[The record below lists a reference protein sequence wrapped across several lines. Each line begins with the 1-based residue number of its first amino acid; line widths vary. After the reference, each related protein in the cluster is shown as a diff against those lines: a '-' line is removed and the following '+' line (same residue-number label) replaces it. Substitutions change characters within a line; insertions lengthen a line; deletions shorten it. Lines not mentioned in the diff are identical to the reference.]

1 MKIGLL
7 AYHAVCNFGAMLQL
21 LSTYMFLKN
30 HGHEPV
36 IINWLAKDLE
46 DYYSQNTPKSQIENQ
61 LKLRLQLW
69 RETALCRTIKD
80 VANVIANE
88 HIDAVI
94 IGSDAVAQHHPLF
107 ERIVFPCRSIV
118 AVNSVTSDV
127 VFPNPFW
134 GLWTNYLDKPVPV
147 ALMSAASQDS
157 KYKFI
162 SKHLRKQM
170 KECVMSYCYAS
181 VRDEDTQKMFSYI
194 TDGQCCPPVTPDPVF
209 AFNQNAA
216 SLLPSKADIMKRY
229 GLSDNYLL
237 VSFKNDKRSM
247 VSQTWL
253 NELQNIATQHGVQC
267 VSLPFSTSRSAGELD
282 KEIGLPLSPVDWYA
296 LLKYSC
302 GYIGNNMHPIVVCIH
317 NAVPFFSFD
326 NYGTKHANGLFCD
339 SSTSKIRHILKVAD
353 LLDCRVASNSLFR
366 HTPTPSHVFD
376 KLQTFDRDKCV
387 SFAQAYL
394 KKYNEMMV
402 TIFERIGCD
411 SH

>member
-36 IINWLAKDLE
+36 IINWVAKDLE
-46 DYYSQNTPKSQIENQ
+46 NYYAQNTPISQIENQ

-69 RETALCRTIKD
+69 KETALCRTIKD
-80 VANVIANE
+80 VANIISNE
-88 HIDAVI
+88 QIDAVI

-107 ERIVFPCRSIV
+107 ERIVFPCRNII
-118 AVNSVTSDV
+118 AINSVTSDV

-134 GLWTNYLDKPVPV
+134 GIWTDYLDKPVPV

-157 KYKFI
+157 KYKYI
-162 SKHLRKQM
+162 SKKLRKQM
-170 KECVMSYCYAS
+170 KERIMAFSYVS
-181 VRDEDTQKMFSYI
+181 VRDVDTQKMFAFI
-194 TDGQCCPPVTPDPVF
+194 TEGQCCPSVTPDPVF

-216 SLLPSKADIMKRY
+216 SLVPSKEELMKKY
-229 GLSDNYLL
+229 GLSGKYMLI
-237 VSFKNDKRSM
+237 SFKNEKRCN

-253 NELQNIATQHGVQC
+253 NKFQDIAKHHGIQC
-267 VSLPFSTSRSAGELD
+267 VSLPFSTSLSAGELES
-282 KEIGLPLSPVDWYA
+282 EIALPLNPIDWYA

-317 NAVPFFSFD
+317 NTVPFFSFD

-339 SSTSKIRHILKVAD
+339 SSTSKIRHILKVAN
-353 LLDCRVASNSLFR
+353 LLDCRIASNSLFR
-366 HTPTPSHVFD
+366 RTPSPEHVFN
-376 KLQTFDRDKCV
+376 KLQTFDKAKCKN
-387 SFAQAYL
+387 FAQGYL
-394 KKYNEMMV
+394 NKYNEMM
-402 TIFERIGCD
+402 TKILERLRGAL
-411 SH
+411 

>member
-36 IINWLAKDLE
+36 IINWVAKDLE
-46 DYYSQNTPKSQIENQ
+46 NYYAQNTPISQIENQ

-69 RETALCRTIKD
+69 KETALCRTIKD
-80 VANVIANE
+80 VANIISNE
-88 HIDAVI
+88 QIDAVI

-107 ERIVFPCRSIV
+107 ERIVFPCRNII
-118 AVNSVTSDV
+118 AINSVTSDV

-134 GLWTNYLDKPVPV
+134 GIWTDYLDKPVPV

-157 KYKFI
+157 KYKYI
-162 SKHLRKQM
+162 SKKLRKQM
-170 KECVMSYCYAS
+170 KERIMAFSYVS
-181 VRDEDTQKMFSYI
+181 VRDVDTQKMFSFI
-194 TDGQCCPPVTPDPVF
+194 TEGQCCPSVTPDPVF

-216 SLLPSKADIMKRY
+216 SLVPSKEELMKKY
-229 GLSDNYLL
+229 GLSGKYMLI
-237 VSFKNDKRSM
+237 SFKNEKRCN

-253 NELQNIATQHGVQC
+253 NKFQDIAKHHGIQC
-267 VSLPFSTSRSAGELD
+267 VSLPFSTSLSAGELEN
-282 KEIGLPLSPVDWYA
+282 KIALPLNPIDWYA

-317 NAVPFFSFD
+317 NSVPFFSFD

-339 SSTSKIRHILKVAD
+339 SSTSTIRHILKVAN
-353 LLDCRVASNSLFR
+353 LLDCRIASNSLFR
-366 HTPTPSHVFD
+366 RTPSPEHVFN
-376 KLQTFDRDKCV
+376 KLQTFDKAKCKN
-387 SFAQAYL
+387 FAQGYL
-394 KKYNEMMV
+394 NKYNEMM
-402 TIFERIGCD
+402 TKILERLRGAL
-411 SH
+411 

>member
-36 IINWLAKDLE
+36 IINWVAKDLE
-46 DYYSQNTPKSQIENQ
+46 NYYAQNTPISQIENQ

-69 RETALCRTIKD
+69 KETALCRTIKD
-80 VANVIANE
+80 VANIISNE
-88 HIDAVI
+88 QIDAVI

-107 ERIVFPCRSIV
+107 ERIVFPCRNII
-118 AVNSVTSDV
+118 AINSVTSDV

-134 GLWTNYLDKPVPV
+134 GIWTDYLDKPVPV

-157 KYKFI
+157 KYKYI
-162 SKHLRKQM
+162 SKKFRKQM
-170 KECVMSYCYAS
+170 KERIMAFSYVS
-181 VRDEDTQKMFSYI
+181 VRDMDTQKMFSFI
-194 TDGQCCPPVTPDPVF
+194 TEGQCCPSVTPDPVF

-216 SLLPSKADIMKRY
+216 SLVPSKEELMKKY
-229 GLSDNYLL
+229 GLSGKYMLI
-237 VSFKNDKRSM
+237 SFKNEKRCN

-253 NELQNIATQHGVQC
+253 NKFQDIAKHHGIQC
-267 VSLPFSTSRSAGELD
+267 VSLPFSTSLSAGELEN
-282 KEIGLPLSPVDWYA
+282 KIALPLNPIDWYA

-317 NAVPFFSFD
+317 NTVPFFSFD

-339 SSTSKIRHILKVAD
+339 SSTSKIRHILKVAN
-353 LLDCRVASNSLFR
+353 LLDCRIASNSLFR
-366 HTPTPSHVFD
+366 RTPNPEHVFN
-376 KLQTFDRDKCV
+376 KLQTFDKAKCKN
-387 SFAQAYL
+387 FAQGYL
-394 KKYNEMMV
+394 NKYNEMM
-402 TIFERIGCD
+402 TKILERLRGAL
-411 SH
+411 

>member
-36 IINWLAKDLE
+36 IINWVAKDLE
-46 DYYSQNTPKSQIENQ
+46 NYYAQNTPISQIENQ

-69 RETALCRTIKD
+69 KETALCCTIKD
-80 VANVIANE
+80 VANIISNE
-88 HIDAVI
+88 QIDAVI

-107 ERIVFPCRSIV
+107 ERIVFPCRNII
-118 AVNSVTSDV
+118 AINSVTSDV

-134 GLWTNYLDKPVPV
+134 GIWTDYLDKPVPV

-157 KYKFI
+157 KYKYI
-162 SKHLRKQM
+162 SKKLRKQM
-170 KECVMSYCYAS
+170 KERIMAFSYVS
-181 VRDEDTQKMFSYI
+181 VRDVDTQKMFSFI
-194 TDGQCCPPVTPDPVF
+194 TEGQCCPSVTPDPVF

-216 SLLPSKADIMKRY
+216 SLVPSKEELMKKY
-229 GLSDNYLL
+229 GLSGKYMLI
-237 VSFKNDKRSM
+237 SFKNEKRCN

-253 NELQNIATQHGVQC
+253 NKFQDIAKHHGIQC
-267 VSLPFSTSRSAGELD
+267 VSLPFSTSLSAGELES
-282 KEIGLPLSPVDWYA
+282 EIALPLNPIDWYA

-317 NAVPFFSFD
+317 NTVPFFSFD

-339 SSTSKIRHILKVAD
+339 SSTSKIRHILKVAN
-353 LLDCRVASNSLFR
+353 LLDCRIASNSLFR
-366 HTPTPSHVFD
+366 RTPSPEHVFN
-376 KLQTFDRDKCV
+376 KLQTFDKAKCKN
-387 SFAQAYL
+387 FAQGYL
-394 KKYNEMMV
+394 NKYNEMM
-402 TIFERIGCD
+402 TKILERLRGAL
-411 SH
+411 

>member
-36 IINWLAKDLE
+36 IINWVAKDLE
-46 DYYSQNTPKSQIENQ
+46 NYYAQNTPISRIENQ

-69 RETALCRTIKD
+69 KETALCRTIND
-80 VANVIANE
+80 DANIISNK

-107 ERIVFPCRSIV
+107 ERIVFPCRNII
-118 AVNSVTSDV
+118 AINSVTSDV

-134 GLWTNYLDKPVPV
+134 GIWTDYLDKPVPV

-157 KYKFI
+157 KYKYI
-162 SKHLRKQM
+162 SKKLRKQM
-170 KECVMSYCYAS
+170 KERIMAFSYVS
-181 VRDEDTQKMFSYI
+181 VRDVDTQKMFSFI
-194 TDGQCCPPVTPDPVF
+194 TEGQCCPSVTPDPVF

-216 SLLPSKADIMKRY
+216 SLVPSKEELMKKY
-229 GLSDNYLL
+229 GLSGKYMLI
-237 VSFKNDKRSM
+237 SFKNEKRCN

-253 NELQNIATQHGVQC
+253 NKFQDIAKHHGIQC
-267 VSLPFSTSRSAGELD
+267 VSLPFSTSLSAGELES
-282 KEIGLPLSPVDWYA
+282 EIALPLNPIDWYA

-317 NAVPFFSFD
+317 NTVPFFSFD

-339 SSTSKIRHILKVAD
+339 SSTSKIRHILKVAN
-353 LLDCRVASNSLFR
+353 LLDCRIASNSLFR
-366 HTPTPSHVFD
+366 RTPSPEHVFN
-376 KLQTFDRDKCV
+376 KLQTFDKAKCIT
-387 SFAQAYL
+387 FAQSYL
-394 KKYNEMMV
+394 CKYNEMMT
-402 TIFERIGCD
+402 TILKHIEGTL
-411 SH
+411 

>member
-36 IINWLAKDLE
+36 IINWVAKDLE
-46 DYYSQNTPKSQIENQ
+46 NYYAQNTPISQIENQ

-69 RETALCRTIKD
+69 KETALCRTIKD
-80 VANVIANE
+80 VANIISNE
-88 HIDAVI
+88 QIDAVI

-107 ERIVFPCRSIV
+107 ERIVFPCRNII
-118 AVNSVTSDV
+118 AINSVTSDV

-134 GLWTNYLDKPVPV
+134 GIWTDYLDKPVPV

-157 KYKFI
+157 KYKYI
-162 SKHLRKQM
+162 SKKLRKQM
-170 KECVMSYCYAS
+170 KERIMAFSYVS
-181 VRDEDTQKMFSYI
+181 VRDVDTQKMFSFI
-194 TDGQCCPPVTPDPVF
+194 TEGQCCPSVTPDPVF

-216 SLLPSKADIMKRY
+216 SLVPSKEELMKKY
-229 GLSDNYLL
+229 GLSGKYMLI
-237 VSFKNDKRSM
+237 SFKNEKRCN

-253 NELQNIATQHGVQC
+253 NKFQDIAKHHGIQC
-267 VSLPFSTSRSAGELD
+267 VSLTFSTSLSAGELES
-282 KEIGLPLSPVDWYA
+282 EIALPLNPIDWYA

-317 NAVPFFSFD
+317 NTVPFFSFD

-339 SSTSKIRHILKVAD
+339 SSTSKIRHILKVAN
-353 LLDCRVASNSLFR
+353 LLDCRIASNSLFR
-366 HTPTPSHVFD
+366 RTPSPEHVFN
-376 KLQTFDRDKCV
+376 KLQTFDKAKCKN
-387 SFAQAYL
+387 FAQGYL
-394 KKYNEMMV
+394 NKYNEMM
-402 TIFERIGCD
+402 TKILERLRGAL
-411 SH
+411 

>member
-36 IINWLAKDLE
+36 IINWVAKDLE
-46 DYYSQNTPKSQIENQ
+46 NYYAQNTPISQIENQ

-69 RETALCRTIKD
+69 KETALCRTIKD
-80 VANVIANE
+80 VANIISNE
-88 HIDAVI
+88 QIDAVI

-107 ERIVFPCRSIV
+107 ERIVFPCRNII
-118 AVNSVTSDV
+118 AINSVTSDV

-134 GLWTNYLDKPVPV
+134 GIWTDYLDKPVPV

-157 KYKFI
+157 KYKYI
-162 SKHLRKQM
+162 SKKLRKQM
-170 KECVMSYCYAS
+170 KERIMAFSYVS
-181 VRDEDTQKMFSYI
+181 VRDVDTQKMFSFI
-194 TDGQCCPPVTPDPVF
+194 TEGQCCPSVTPDPVF

-216 SLLPSKADIMKRY
+216 SLVTSKEELMKKY
-229 GLSDNYLL
+229 GLSGKYMLI
-237 VSFKNDKRSM
+237 SFKNEKRCN

-253 NELQNIATQHGVQC
+253 NKFQDIAKHHGILC
-267 VSLPFSTSRSAGELD
+267 VSLPFSTSLSAGELES
-282 KEIGLPLSPVDWYA
+282 EIALPLNPIDWYA

-317 NAVPFFSFD
+317 NTVPFFSFD

-339 SSTSKIRHILKVAD
+339 SSTSKIRHILKVAN
-353 LLDCRVASNSLFR
+353 LLDCRIASNSLFR
-366 HTPTPSHVFD
+366 RTPSPEHVFN
-376 KLQTFDRDKCV
+376 KLQTFDKAKCKN
-387 SFAQAYL
+387 FAQGYL
-394 KKYNEMMV
+394 NKYNEMM
-402 TIFERIGCD
+402 TKILERLRGAL
-411 SH
+411 